1 MSAPKIKFCG
11 MTRMDDVDVALSLGI
26 DFIGLITVPGS
37 ARCLAPDDARRLRR
51 QVGSRAEV
59 VLLTRN
65 AETRLLTDL
74 IEHIRPDILQF
85 HGDEDEKSCSAFQ
98 RRWWKAVPMGE
109 LADRGAVTAF
119 CSRFANTDRLL
130 FDSHGG
136 SHAGGRGV
144 PFDWTMIADRTDP
157 FILAGGLSPA
167 NITSALRALSPWAVD
182 VASGIEA
189 APGIKDPLAMSAF
202 ADAARAIAP

>member
-1 MSAPKIKFCG
+1 MSTTKIKFCG
-11 MTRMDDVDVALSLGI
+11 MTRMDDVDVALSLGV
-26 DFIGLITVPGS
+26 DFIGLITVTGS
-37 ARCLAPDDARRLRR
+37 PRYLTPDDARRLRR
-51 QVGSRAEV
+51 QIGSRAEV

-65 AETRLLTDL
+65 ADTRLLHDL
-74 IEHIRPDILQF
+74 IDHVRPDILQF
-85 HGDEDEKSCSAFQ
+85 HGNEDEKTASSFQ

-109 LADRGAVTAF
+109 LTDRSQVTEF
-119 CSRFANTDRLL
+119 SSRFANAERLL

-144 PFDWTMIADRTDP
+144 PFDWSMIKGRTEP

-167 NITSALRALSPWAVD
+167 NITSALQTLEPWAVD

-189 APGIKDPLAMSAF
+189 APGIKDPYAMSVF
-202 ADAARAIAP
+202 ADAVRTASP